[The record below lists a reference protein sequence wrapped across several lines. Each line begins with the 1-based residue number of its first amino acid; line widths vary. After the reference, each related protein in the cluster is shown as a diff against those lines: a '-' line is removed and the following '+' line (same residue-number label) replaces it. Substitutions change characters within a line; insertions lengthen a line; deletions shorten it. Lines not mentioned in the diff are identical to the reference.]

1 MPASGRPA
9 RASQRGFSMIEMVVT
24 LGVLVPVTIGLYS
37 LLDSSSRLT
46 KQQTNVSQAQQSAR
60 GGIYE
65 VARMIRQARV
75 GQLYLGNGV
84 LPVYNDTPA
93 GKTIK
98 DISGQDHR
106 IRQGT
111 DVIEVRG
118 VIQGDKYAINSADV
132 SCSGACDGTSQLT
145 ITIRSTAGSGV
156 VNFSPTQKPSLAAK
170 TRPFYM
176 IVADS
181 SNQPVTVAG
190 KSYLVPLY
198 YVGLVSAD
206 AAGSWYAW
214 VSGGGSA
221 TFTFT
226 LNPADAGA
234 KRFNAGSAGAP
245 SLQKPFFCGAVDDMV
260 FFVDEGAVA
269 TTGDSH
275 PTLALGLFDPSSGNY
290 DVQPLVDDA
299 EDFQVAYGVDGAD
312 GTAPDGGIDPIVV
325 DTSAAAKD
333 EWIGNV
339 ANEVE
344 SALGTASAAPPRTG
358 SVDAFIDTSVA
369 TSDTAPVAARP
380 ALRAIWISLVVKSRE
395 PDMRYKGPGS
405 AGIVTLDSDATPL
418 SAASLTGRPYQRRL
432 QAMAV
437 SLRNYQ

>member
-1 MPASGRPA
+1 MPVSGR
-9 RASQRGFSMIEMVVT
+9 RGRSGERGFTMIETAVM
-24 LGVLVPVTIGLYS
+24 LGVLIPVTIGLYS
-37 LLDSSSRLT
+37 LLDSSSRLS
-46 KQQTNVSQAQQSAR
+46 KQQTNVAQAQVSAR

-75 GQLYLGNGV
+75 GQLYLGNAV
-84 LPVYNDTPA
+84 LPVYNDAPA
-93 GKTIK
+93 GKTIT
-98 DISGQDHR
+98 DISGKTHR

-132 SCSGACDGTSQLT
+132 TCSGACDGSSQLT
-145 ITIRSTAGSGV
+145 IVLRSTAASGV
-156 VNFSPTQKPSLAAK
+156 VNFAPTQKPAIAAR
-170 TRPFYM
+170 TRPFYLVM
-176 IVADS
+176 ADS
-181 SNQPVTVAG
+181 SNQPVTAAG

-198 YVGLVSAD
+198 YVGLVNAEPS
-206 AAGSWYAW
+206 GSWYTW
-214 VSGGGSA
+214 SSVGGSA

-226 LNPADAGA
+226 MNPADAGA
-234 KRFNAGSAGAP
+234 RRFNAGSAGTP
-245 SLQKPFFCGAVDDMV
+245 SLQKPFFCGVVDDMV

-275 PTLALGLFDPSSGNY
+275 PTLSMALFDASSGNY
-290 DVQPLVDDA
+290 DVQPLVDEA

-312 GTAPDGGIDPIVV
+312 GSTPDGGADPTAV
-325 DTSAAAKD
+325 DTSGPGKD

-344 SALGTASAAPPRTG
+344 SSLGTASALPRTG
-358 SVDAFIDTSVA
+358 TVDAFLDTSVA
-369 TSDTAPVAARP
+369 TSDTAPVAAKP
-380 ALRAIWISLVVKSRE
+380 ALRAVWISLVVKSRV
-395 PDMRYKGPGS
+395 PDMRYKGPGAS
-405 AGIVTLDSDATPL
+405 GIVTLDSTATPL
-418 SAASLTGRPYQRRL
+418 SASSLTGQPYQRRL